1 MKSWRCF
8 AHSRRTPSRIAAGI
22 EDGPTELRKASITL
36 CRWLWAFDNENTHP
50 QLGVD
55 GRTLFNSAFHNLQ
68 HVCAMAVQLWDTAR
82 VSIGRFSEQ
91 GNEALNKRLQF
102 ELIQRCNNCRV
113 PELNKNMYAIALQN
127 LWRDTF
133 QYQAQRLR
141 KKGACSLCRRCGV
154 GGWTCERHPDCE
166 SDEKTPVRDFHIR
179 ACATSVRTTKTTRRP
194 TSMTT
199 LKRRWRTASRCT
211 EFKTVFLL
219 TTEAEHAARPASAE
233 ASAASPPP

>member
-1 MKSWRCF
+1 MVAIGLKDIATKEMEALEDIPGRDAHTSESFDGGGSIMFMF
-8 AHSRRTPSRIAAGI
+8 AFPRLLKTTFDVTDRVQKACADELLKGHGLIRAVHKIMLCLDFDAAGI
-22 EDGPTELRKASITL
+22 EDGPTELRKVSIAL
-36 CRWLWAFDNENTHP
+36 CRWLWDFDNENTHP
-50 QLGVD
+50 QLAVD

-133 QYQAQRLR
+133 HTRARAR
-141 KKGACSLCRRCGV
+141 RGAGDQSRR
-154 GGWTCERHPDCE
+154 
-166 SDEKTPVRDFHIR
+166 
-179 ACATSVRTTKTTRRP
+179 
-194 TSMTT
+194 
-199 LKRRWRTASRCT
+199 
-211 EFKTVFLL
+211 
-219 TTEAEHAARPASAE
+219 
-233 ASAASPPP
+233 